1 MTVPPVLSVR
11 GLRKSFPT
19 GGGWTGAAS
28 ESEALAGV
36 DLDLHP
42 GEVLG
47 IVGESGSGKTTLG
60 RCVLRLLN
68 PSAGTV
74 TLDGTDFLAL
84 RGRRLRRRRRRLG
97 VVFQDPYSS
106 LNPRMQVGSIVAEP
120 LRAHRMVAPGEVKAR
135 VGELLERV
143 GLEPRLTGRYPHEL
157 SGGQRQRVAI
167 ARALATEPDVLVA
180 DEPVSALDVSVQ
192 AQILNLFL
200 DLKREGRLAMLFISH
215 DLAVVERIADRIAVM
230 YAGRIVESGPAGVV
244 ISRPG
249 HPYTQALLSAVPSV
263 DPGFRRERV
272 RLRGVTGGSAP
283 VAHGCPLAP
292 RCPIVQDV
300 CRTEEPPL
308 AESDPGHRTACHL
321 ARVRED

>member
-1 MTVPPVLSVR
+1 MKALPILSVR
-11 GLRKSFPT
+11 GLRKSFPIGRGWAGRT
-19 GGGWTGAAS
+19 GQL
-28 ESEALAGV
+28 EALSGV

-60 RCVLRLLN
+60 RCVLRLIE
-68 PSAGTV
+68 PSGGDIK
-74 TLDGTDFLAL
+74 LDGSDFLAL

-106 LNPRMQVGSIVAEP
+106 LNPRMQIGQIVAEP
-120 LRAHRMVAPGEVKAR
+120 LRASGKAPGSSVSAK
-135 VGELLERV
+135 VVELLERV
-143 GLEPRLTGRYPHEL
+143 GIEPRFLNRYPHEM

-167 ARALATEPDVLVA
+167 ARALATDPDILVA

-192 AQILNLFL
+192 AQILNLLL

-230 YAGRIVESGPAGVV
+230 YAGRIVESAPTDRL
-244 ISRPG
+244 ISRPL

-263 DPGFRRERV
+263 DPALRRERL
-272 RLRGVTGGSAP
+272 RLRDDLKSPRHHA
-283 VAHGCPLAP
+283 GCPLAG

-300 CRTEEPPL
+300 CRKEMPPL
-308 AESDPGHRTACHL
+308 EEVTVGHAVACHL
-321 ARVRED
+321 ARDQAG